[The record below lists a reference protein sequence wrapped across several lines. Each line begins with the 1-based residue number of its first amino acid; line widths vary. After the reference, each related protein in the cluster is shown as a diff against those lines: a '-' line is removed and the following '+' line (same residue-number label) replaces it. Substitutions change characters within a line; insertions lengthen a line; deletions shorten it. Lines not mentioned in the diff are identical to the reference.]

1 MKIAPKIAM
10 KAYVATYTSRESV
23 GGEPDKDYAIG
34 VAHKVVGC
42 GLRIKTRPVTWLTI
56 IKGRLI
62 YNGLLGEQV
71 DENPWATAAAAEGKK
86 TVKAWNTYRVPY
98 HHDLGEL
105 NTVLTAVGVDRS
117 VIPRTQNRWVSNM
130 AAFQAVID
138 YAEAFV
144 SEIVTV
150 SKSEIVVAEVT
161 ASENAALKA
170 ELCDARQRS
179 LAADAEIAALKAEIA
194 ALKAPPLP

>member
-1 MKIAPKIAM
+1 M
-10 KAYVATYTSRESV
+10 KAYVATYTSRQSV

-42 GLRIKTRPVTWLTI
+42 GLRIKTRPVTWFTI

-105 NTVLTAVGVDRS
+105 NTVLAAVGVDRS

-138 YAEAFV
+138 YAEAAV
-144 SEIVTV
+144 SEIKGVSKSEIVAV

-170 ELCDARQRS
+170 E
-179 LAADAEIAALKAEIA
+179 IAALKAEIA
-194 ALKAPPLP
+194 ALKAPALP